1 MLSTYKDA
9 IRQALHEA
17 LAADERTLMF
27 GPETRDSMPNRVN
40 DGFSEEF
47 GTDRVRDTPISESAA
62 VGIAVG
68 AAANGYRVIVDI
80 AYADITAVCFSSIVQ
95 TAAKFHFLTSGRLRV
110 PVVVKAPIGRYL
122 QNGPMG
128 AQVTAS
134 WYSNVPDLNVIM
146 PASPQEAYWSLINAL
161 EQPIP
166 SLFLEDRSLTDRTGE
181 MGVKNPGLSAT
192 ITRFGTD
199 VTLIG
204 AGRAAALAE
213 DAADKLNA
221 VGISADVVSLCYVRP
236 IDRETI
242 CSSVQKTGR
251 AIIVQDEPPNG
262 GYGPVVRCLLDALP
276 FGRLRSTPRILASAD
291 QPFPYLIEDSILVSV
306 QDIVSAAAEMLA
318 DEQTK
323 KH

>member
-1 MLSTYKDA
+1 MMSTYKGA
-9 IRQALHEA
+9 IRQALREA
-17 LAADERTLMF
+17 LASDERTLMF
-27 GPETRDSMPNRVN
+27 GPETQDSMPNRVN

-62 VGIAVG
+62 VGLAVG

-95 TAAKFHFLTSGRLRV
+95 TAAKFHFLTSGRLRI
-110 PVVVKAPIGRYL
+110 PVVIKAPIGRYL

-134 WYSNVPDLNVIM
+134 WYSNVSDLNVIM

-161 EQPIP
+161 DQPTP
-166 SLFLEDRSLTDRTGE
+166 SLFLEDRSLADRPGE
-181 MGVKNPGLSAT
+181 IGNKNPGLGAT
-192 ITRFGTD
+192 VSRTGTD
-199 VTLIG
+199 LTLIG

-213 DAADKLNA
+213 DAANKLKA

-242 CSSVQKTGR
+242 RSSVQKTGR
-251 AIIVQDEPPNG
+251 AIIIQDEPPNG
-262 GYGPVVRCLLDALP
+262 GYGPVVRCALDELP
-276 FGRLRSTPRILASAD
+276 PEGLRKVPRILASLD

-306 QDIVSAAAEMLA
+306 EDIVSAALDMLA
-318 DEQTK
+318 AEQTRGG
-323 KH
+323 